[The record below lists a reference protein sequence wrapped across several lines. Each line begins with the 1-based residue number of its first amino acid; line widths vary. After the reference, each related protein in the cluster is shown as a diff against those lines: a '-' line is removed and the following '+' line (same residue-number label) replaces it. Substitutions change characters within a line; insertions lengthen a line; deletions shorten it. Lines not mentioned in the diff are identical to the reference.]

1 MPILKC
7 PECNHDVSSEAPF
20 CPNCGYPM
28 RKKEETYIR
37 PEPID
42 PIWIKKYKKKTLRIK
57 CIHLYITAAILALF
71 IALFFIDRDGPV
83 FGKLIVGF
91 ILICFLSSTFFICL
105 LVKAQAFNIDG
116 YHVVAYLGFFKD
128 ILIVENTLI
137 DSVFSST
144 FHSTD
149 IFAKLPNGKTILA
162 RFSIGSASICEK
174 RN

>member
-1 MPILKC
+1 MDKEIQEEDTPNKM
-7 PECNHDVSSEAPF
+7 HSSF
-20 CPNCGYPM
+20 
-28 RKKEETYIR
+28 
-37 PEPID
+37 
-42 PIWIKKYKKKTLRIK
+42 
-57 CIHLYITAAILALF
+57 ITAAILALF

-83 FGKLIVGF
+83 FGRTLLKLIVGF

-105 LVKAQAFNIDG
+105 LVKAQVFNIDG

-162 RFSIGSASICEK
+162 RFSIGSASICEN